1 MINNAEQKDPVIIPF
16 HNLGTI
22 VVVISAPIIGNV
34 CVNPND
40 IIPLNDNIVNNN
52 E

>member
-16 HNLGTI
+16 HNLGTNTEVIPPPI
-22 VVVISAPIIGNV
+22 VGNV